1 MIRRDFLKSSALVA
15 ATAALY
21 SPLSASEDTA
31 ERKIIAIVSESA
43 HDTGYISALEKGD
56 KADEVIILGSDHLS
70 TMHTLVSALENHQ
83 GSLLCG
89 LLTPSD
95 HAILTHVAAS
105 QGKRFV
111 SEAAHIPSAE
121 GVNHT
126 ENTFAMMS
134 VKKAFDQFAS
144 LNTDQYGIALSSFH
158 TIGAHNSVSTEKQ
171 SNFASDHTA
180 KKAFVSF
187 VLKA

>member
-1 MIRRDFLKSSALVA
+1 MIRRDFLKNSALVA

-31 ERKIIAIVSESA
+31 QRKIIAIVSESA
-43 HDTGYISALEKGD
+43 HETGYISALEKTD
-56 KADEVIILGSDHLS
+56 KADEVIILGSDHLN
-70 TMHTLVSALENHQ
+70 TMHTLTSAIDNNQ

-95 HAILTHVAAS
+95 HAILNHVAMTK
-105 QGKRFV
+105 GKGFI

-134 VKKAFDQFAS
+134 VKKAFDQFN
-144 LNTDQYGIALSSFH
+144 LINTDQYGIALSSFH
-158 TIGAHNSVSTEKQ
+158 TISTHNSVSTEKQ